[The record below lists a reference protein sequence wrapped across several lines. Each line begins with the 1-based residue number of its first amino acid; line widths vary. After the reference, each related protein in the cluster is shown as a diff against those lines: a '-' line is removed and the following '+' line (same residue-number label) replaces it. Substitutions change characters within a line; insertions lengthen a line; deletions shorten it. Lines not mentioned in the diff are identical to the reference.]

1 MSGRLVFSDAHVQCA
16 AELRADRTVALSGR
30 VAYASRYAHVEI
42 LAPCPIDRRASY
54 SGSGL
59 PFASVAMAMEGT
71 PNYVELPADADGAF
85 SVVFKYPNSYLSDD
99 ACTKIPPS
107 IFVVLT
113 LPDEAADQI
122 VVRLEM
128 PDDLPVR
135 TITERREK
143 CALGPEFY
151 AAKADIIGVRG
162 AEATMRAL
170 AAVKVH
176 RGLA

>member
-1 MSGRLVFSDAHVQCA
+1 
-16 AELRADRTVALSGR
+16 
-30 VAYASRYAHVEI
+30 
-42 LAPCPIDRRASY
+42 
-54 SGSGL
+54 
-59 PFASVAMAMEGT
+59 
-71 PNYVELPADADGAF
+71 
-85 SVVFKYPNSYLSDD
+85 
-99 ACTKIPPS
+99 
-107 IFVVLT
+107 
-113 LPDEAADQI
+113 
-122 VVRLEM
+122 VRLEM

-151 AAKADIIGVRG
+151 SAKADIIGVRG